1 MQHLAHIKTIS
12 AQLKRIKKP
21 SKKKKKT
28 KCKEEEKKPIMITRV
43 KHEIVF
49 NKLYR
54 QQLNWTTDSLFSQSG
69 VEF

>member
-12 AQLKRIKKP
+12 AQLKQV
-21 SKKKKKT
+21 KKKT